1 LTRTASI
8 RSAGERRI
16 RGEGEIDDTA
26 EQEAAPRGRRVLNDG
41 EAPSQEANQEMVDE
55 GADDMGEAEEDS
67 GGGNE
72 ERLKAG
78 ASQSEDAE
86 WTEGTEVPRGA
97 REVTREVIEGVTRN
111 STGEGEAS
119 GSGGEESSALDDL
132 LDKALGM
139 GQSDKRGGGKALP
152 SAGEKEERAKAP
164 KSGKRY
170 LSKAE
175 RRKMKKGQAGDADV
189 VLIEGEEKAEGSG
202 GRESGGKEAGVV
214 VDSKSSTGDGSA
226 GRPVTEMGTGRA
238 NGKASARD
246 ECNVEATGLGRGEKD
261 LVKAEGTSKPVGLQ
275 QKSGKAEED
284 SKRQGHTKGEPA
296 APRSED
302 HTRGKEE
309 TEGLTRGK
317 RAKLKKA
324 KDKYADQDEEDREL
338 RMAILASAGNKEKAA
353 QKGGKKAGTDTRGKG
368 EAKQEG
374 TGSVENEL
382 KVCYKCK
389 QAGHVARDCP
399 VGEGG
404 SATTSAAESV
414 VTEEK
419 AVESVGGAKT
429 GDEKENGTG
438 RPNVDGETKESD
450 AFRLSRRA
458 RARAQNEG
466 EKAEIAAILEEENLQ
481 VGDTCCRPFVYSF
494 LTKERGRRL
503 RLYGRR
509 EIRSW
514 EFRVVVL
521 LLLFLSESRK
531 KDPILWL
538 LVRNG
543 GITGLHDFSGFEHQS
558 FKICFANF
566 NPSCCCVQV

>member
-1 LTRTASI
+1 V
-8 RSAGERRI
+8 
-16 RGEGEIDDTA
+16 
-26 EQEAAPRGRRVLNDG
+26 PRGRRVLNDG
-41 EAPSQEANQEMVDE
+41 EAPNQEANREKDDE
-55 GADDMGEAEEDS
+55 GADDTGEVEEDLGS
-67 GGGNE
+67 GNE
-72 ERLKAG
+72 ERLKDG
-78 ASQSEDAE
+78 SSQSEDAE
-86 WTEGTEVPRGA
+86 RGEGGKVERGA
-97 REVTREVIEGVTRN
+97 REVTGQVTKGVTGN
-111 STGEGEAS
+111 LPGEGGEVS

-139 GQSDKRGGGKALP
+139 GQSDKRGEGKA
-152 SAGEKEERAKAP
+152 SVEEEERTKAP

-175 RRKMKKGQAGDADV
+175 RRKMKKGQVGDAEVDST
-189 VLIEGEEKAEGSG
+189 VLEREEKAEGSG
-202 GRESGGKEAGVV
+202 GRESGEQAAGVV
-214 VDSKSSTGDGSA
+214 VNSMALNDDRSA
-226 GRPVTEMGTGRA
+226 GPSIERGTGRA
-238 NGKASARD
+238 NGKALRQ
-246 ECNVEATGLGRGEKD
+246 EERNVEAMDLGRVEKD
-261 LVKAEGTSKPVGLQ
+261 SMKAEGTSKPFGLQ

-284 SKRQGHTKGEPA
+284 PKRRGHTKGEPA

-302 HTRGKEE
+302 QTRGKEE

-353 QKGGKKAGTDTRGKG
+353 QKGGKKAGKDARGKG
-368 EAKQEG
+368 EGKQES

-399 VGEGG
+399 AGEGG
-404 SATTSAAESV
+404 SATTSGETESAV
-414 VTEEK
+414 MEK
-419 AVESVGGAKT
+419 KVVESAGGEKS
-429 GDEKENGTG
+429 GDEKESGIG
-438 RPNVDGETKESD
+438 RPNADGETTESD

-466 EKAEIAAILEEENLQ
+466 ERAEIAAILEEENLQ
-481 VGDTCCRPFVYSF
+481 VGDTCCPPFVSSF

-531 KDPILWL
+531 EDPMLWL

-543 GITGLHDFSGFEHQS
+543 GITGLRDSSGFEHQS
-558 FKICFANF
+558 SKICFANL